1 MNYVKT
7 IFYIFIYI
15 CSHLE
20 LYLQENLQPLR
31 KKIFP
36 LLEEMKI
43 CLKICLI
50 IEKN

>member
-7 IFYIFIYI
+7 IFYIYMFTSGIKFARKFAI
-15 CSHLE
+15 IT
-20 LYLQENLQPLR
+20 
-31 KKIFP
+31 KKIVA

-43 CLKICLI
+43 SLKICLI